1 MFTISP
7 EIDILIAQA
16 VTFTLIVI
24 PTFMFSY
31 DSGRFIGWTQK
42 PVWSLLWSGAMFLAL
57 SLFAYC
63 VAGFRLQTFGNDFIF
78 TAMGYGALAWAV
90 GNIVGYIDEL
100 NGAKLRWLL
109 SVGRNLVAV
118 N

>member
-7 EIDILIAQA
+7 ELDILIAQA
-16 VTFTLIVI
+16 VTLLLIVI

-31 DSGRFIGWTQK
+31 DSGCFIGWTQK
-42 PVWSLLWSGAMFLAL
+42 AVWSLFWSFAMFLAL

-63 VAGFRLQTFGNDFIF
+63 VAGFRLQTFGNDFFF
-78 TAMGYGALAWAV
+78 TAMQCGALAWAV
-90 GNIVGYIDEL
+90 GNIVGFVDEL

-109 SVGRNLVAV
+109 SAG
-118 N
+118 